1 MKLKFTASGSNSMT
15 VAMCKDTVCR
25 SLEAWSSKHDC
36 NVIIEQTESGVVA
49 EFYTDKDFTLFLLT
63 WDTKNL
69 PHRKYKVIS

>member
-1 MKLKFTASGSNSMT
+1 MRIRFTASGSTPMT

-36 NVIIEQTESGVVA
+36 DIFIEQTHSGVIA
-49 EFYTDKDFTLFLLT
+49 EFYDDKDFTVFLLT

-69 PHRKYKVIS
+69 PHRRYKVIS